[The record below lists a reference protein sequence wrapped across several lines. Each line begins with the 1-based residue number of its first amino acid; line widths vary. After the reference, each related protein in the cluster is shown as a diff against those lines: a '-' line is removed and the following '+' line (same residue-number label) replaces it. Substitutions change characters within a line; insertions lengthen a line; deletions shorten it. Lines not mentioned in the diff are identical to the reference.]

1 MVLASVASSEA
12 VNLASVWPI
21 GSREAQRRSEAT
33 QSAAV
38 TGWPSCHFR
47 PGRSTKV

>member
-1 MVLASVASSEA
+1 ML
-12 VNLASVWPI
+12 
-21 GSREAQRRSEAT
+21 SRVAQRWIEAT

-38 TGWPSCHFR
+38 TGWPSCHLR